1 MRISVTAEN
10 SIYAAVV
17 TVDITGAVTYR
28 AEDLPGLD
36 DTYPLT
42 PLPSELFGLRAFQ
55 RTSAGVLANTLAK
68 I

>member
-10 SIYAAVV
+10 SIYTAVV

-28 AEDLPGLD
+28 TEDLPGLD
-36 DTYPLT
+36 DTYPLS
-42 PLPSELFGLRAFQ
+42 PLPSEFFGLRAYQ
-55 RTSAGVLANTLAK
+55 RSSTGVLADSLTE

>member
-10 SIYAAVV
+10 SIYAAIV

-28 AEDLPGLD
+28 TEDLPGLY
-36 DTYPLT
+36 DTYPLS
-42 PLPSELFGLRAFQ
+42 PLPSELFGLRAYQ
-55 RTSAGVLANTLAK
+55 RSCAGFLANSLTE

>member
-28 AEDLPGLD
+28 TEDLPGLD
-36 DTYPLT
+36 DTYPLP
-42 PLPSELFGLRAFQ
+42 PLPSEFFGLRSFQ
-55 RTSAGVLANTLAK
+55 RSSTGVLANALAE

>member
-36 DTYPLT
+36 DTYPLS
-42 PLPSELFGLRAFQ
+42 PLPSEFLGLRAFQ
-55 RTSAGVLANTLAK
+55 WSSTGVLANALAE